1 MHIGLF
7 FGSFN
12 PIHVG
17 HLIIADHM
25 ALAGVFDKVWLLV
38 SPQNPLKPSKGLA
51 PDFARYDMAYAAV
64 FDNERIEVKD
74 IEFSLPKPSYTAVTL
89 AHLTERY
96 PDHTFSL
103 IIGQDNLENFTRWK
117 NYRAI
122 LEAHNI
128 YVYPRPGFGN
138 SDDPVQFEG
147 HPHVHLMP
155 APLLDISATYIRSRI
170 KAGKPIRYLV
180 APEVEA
186 YINSRKLYQ

>member
-1 MHIGLF
+1 VHIGLF

-25 ALAGVFDKVWLLV
+25 ALTGIFDKVWLMV

-51 PDFARYDMAYAAV
+51 PDFTRFDMARAAV
-64 FDNERIEVKD
+64 FDNDRIEVKD

-89 AHLTERY
+89 AHLVERY
-96 PDHTFSL
+96 PEHTFSL
-103 IIGQDNLENFTRWK
+103 IIGQDNLENFSRWK
-117 NYRAI
+117 NYSFI
-122 LEAHNI
+122 LENYNL

-138 SDDPVQFEG
+138 SDAPTPFEG
-147 HPHVHLMP
+147 HKHVHLMP
-155 APLLDISATYIRSRI
+155 APLLDISATYIRARI

-186 YINSRKLYQ
+186 YIDSRKLYV